1 MGKKRTQPLNQT
13 DIAHWS
19 IQIYVC
25 KCALRPCMSIYRSL
39 NKWIDVHQ
47 QTGGTK
53 NIANTHENFD
63 VMPLI
68 EWIYWKK
75 RLHQITIEK
84 ILIVQIWSD
93 WLDENT
99 SRTAFHRFWH
109 FFFGQKFLDAGPGT
123 PAAVGRRAELVSDTF
138 SIQISRF
145 GPWKIT
151 DCQANLVAFGPNNI
165 SKVGSAYFCI
175 FCICKSWLHIL
186 HIRAYACIFFAYF
199 CIFLLIKCP
208 AYFYIFFAYFCIFI
222 AYQCIFFLHISCIF
236 IHILCIFVHMF
247 CI

>member
-1 MGKKRTQPLNQT
+1 ML
-13 DIAHWS
+13 
-19 IQIYVC
+19 IYC
-25 KCALRPCMSIYRSL
+25 SL

-63 VMPLI
+63 VMPVI
-68 EWIYWKK
+68 GWICWKK
-75 RLHQITIEK
+75 SLHQITIEK

-151 DCQANLVAFGPNNI
+151 DCQANLVAFGPNNPDVTLRRDCRGLTCYC
-165 SKVGSAYFCI
+165 S
-175 FCICKSWLHIL
+175 
-186 HIRAYACIFFAYF
+186 IRAKLPRRLEGRQGLGAPNPDSEI
-199 CIFLLIKCP
+199 IITPLSSSRIIDLI
-208 AYFYIFFAYFCIFI
+208 AI
-222 AYQCIFFLHISCIF
+222 
-236 IHILCIFVHMF
+236 
-247 CI
+247 